1 MHRAPAVEVVVVAD
15 RAARVALAAIGA
27 AAAASLAA
35 WLAAWLA
42 ALGSAPAALAGGL
55 ALAVGLAAGS
65 AAGLAGAAPGLR
77 WRPAAAH
84 LRWDG
89 QGWSLLPA
97 GTATPVAG
105 RAAGAVDLDG
115 WVLLRLDAAASRR
128 WLPLS
133 RAAHRAAWH
142 ALRCALQARSV
153 DADPLASAQV

>member
-1 MHRAPAVEVVVVAD
+1 MNRAPAVEVVVVAD

-35 WLAAWLA
+35 WLAA
-42 ALGSAPAALAGGL
+42 LGSAPAALAGGL
-55 ALAVGLAAGS
+55 ALA
-65 AAGLAGAAPGLR
+65 AGLAGAAPGWR
-77 WRPAAAH
+77 WRPAAAQ

-105 RAAGAVDLDG
+105 RVVVAFDLDG
-115 WVLLRLDAAASRR
+115 WVLLRFDVAASRR

>member
-1 MHRAPAVEVVVVAD
+1 MNRAPAVEVVVVAD
-15 RAARVALAAIGA
+15 RATRVALAAIGA
-27 AAAASLAA
+27 AAAAS
-35 WLAAWLA
+35 LAAWLA

-55 ALAVGLAAGS
+55 ALAAGL
-65 AAGLAGAAPGLR
+65 AAGLAGAAPGWR

-133 RAAHRAAWH
+133 RAAHRAAWP

>member
-35 WLAAWLA
+35 WLAA
-42 ALGSAPAALAGGL
+42 LGSAPAALAGGL
-55 ALAVGLAAGS
+55 ALAVGLAAG
-65 AAGLAGAAPGLR
+65 LAGAAPGWR